1 MENANHPDQS
11 SGRVTMRILRGIYL
25 HKHRGEEGDGMRT
38 EKELKDESDS
48 IRQTISKVGPGLRRD
63 LLWARLFALDWA
75 LEGDEEEAD
84 P

>member
-1 MENANHPDQS
+1 
-11 SGRVTMRILRGIYL
+11 
-25 HKHRGEEGDGMRT
+25 MRT

-63 LLWARLFALDWA
+63 LLWARYFALDWA
-75 LEGDEEEAD
+75 LEEDEKGAD